1 MLEVFNSLAS
11 YGFFSGGTVGNIFAQ
26 WQAAGVFSYILPFLL
41 IFALV
46 FVILSNIA
54 LFKNNKGVNVVIALS
69 VSLMSLQFDFVS
81 RFFSE
86 IFPNFG
92 IALGVI
98 LVFVIIG
105 GLFFD
110 PDSKVFKGFFV
121 ILGLVIAAIVVF
133 KSFSYF
139 GWYTGGGYWW
149 RNNWENFLWVGLIV
163 GAIIAIVAG
172 TSSKKMKMPDFGNP
186 PVYNSK
192 NSKP

>member
-11 YGFFSGGTVGNIFAQ
+11 YGLFSGGTVGNLFAQ
-26 WQAAGVFSYILPFLL
+26 WQAAGVFSYVLPFLL

-54 LFKNNKGVNVVIALS
+54 LFRSNKGVNVIIALS

-110 PDSKVFKGFFV
+110 PDSKIFKSFFV
-121 ILGLVIAAIVVF
+121 ILGLVIAAIVVI
-133 KSFSYF
+133 KSFAYF
-139 GWYTGGGYWW
+139 GWYTGGNYWW
-149 RNNWENFLWVGLIV
+149 RNNWQDFLWISIII

-172 TSSKKMKMPDFGNP
+172 TSTKKIEMPDLGNP

-192 NSKP
+192 RK

>member
-11 YGFFSGGTVGNIFAQ
+11 YGFFSGGTIGNIFAQ

-54 LFKNNKGVNVVIALS
+54 LFKQNKGVNVIIALA

-92 IALGVI
+92 IALAVI
-98 LVFVIIG
+98 LVFVILG

-110 PDSKVFKGFFV
+110 AESPIFKWFFA
-121 ILGLVIAAIVVF
+121 ILGLVIAAIVVI
-133 KSFSYF
+133 KSFAYF
-139 GWYTGGGYWW
+139 GVYTGSSYWW
-149 RNNWENFLWVGLIV
+149 NNNWQNFLWVGLII

-172 TSSKKMKMPDFGNP
+172 SSTRPMKFPELGP
-186 PVYNSK
+186 VPVYDHK
-192 NSKP
+192 KYK